1 MMKLELMVN
10 CETKTYTSK
19 FINLKMMRNATNFMS
34 KNEQGLYETD
44 ELFDEA
50 IMLVASFFEDEVTYE
65 SIMEG
70 ISPDDF
76 QDKIMDII
84 FKVIDGETKKSG
96 KSSRLVMMEKMQ
108 KEMQEKM
115 MAEESSKDS

>member
-10 CETKTYTSK
+10 GETKTYTSK
-19 FINLKMMRNATNFMS
+19 FINLKMMRDATNFMS

-108 KEMQEKM
+108 KEMQNKM
-115 MAEESSKDS
+115 MEEESSKDS

>member
-10 CETKTYTSK
+10 GETKTYTSK
-19 FINLKMMRNATNFMS
+19 FINLKMMRNATSFMS
-34 KNEQGLYETD
+34 KNEQGLYDTD

-65 SIMEG
+65 AILEG
-70 ISPDDF
+70 VSADDF

-108 KEMQEKM
+108 KEMQDKM
-115 MAEESSKDS
+115 MAEESSKGF